1 MKLNLDK
8 YPYSVTTFVF
18 LAVLIA
24 GNVWL
29 GWGQL
34 ALAYFGLLFCIVI
47 IGIRLDE
54 IARQVRD
61 LGAVQTTL
69 LKESGN
75 PGSLTQ
81 TVSEIHQ
88 LNGELAEIKVLLTRI
103 HAVLDR
109 TSQASDKSSAD

>member
-8 YPYSVTTFVF
+8 YPYAVTAVVF
-18 LAVLIA
+18 LVVLLV

-54 IARQVRD
+54 IVRQIRD

-75 PGSLTQ
+75 QGAFTPA
-81 TVSEIHQ
+81 VSEIRQ
-88 LNGELAEIKVLLTRI
+88 LNKELAEIKTQLTRI
-103 HAVLDR
+103 NAALER
-109 TSQASDKSSAD
+109 TSQSSDK

>member
-1 MKLNLDK
+1 MKFRLDK
-8 YPYSVTTFVF
+8 YPYSITAFVF
-18 LAVLIA
+18 LVVLIF
-24 GNVWL
+24 GNIWL

-61 LGAVQTTL
+61 LGAVQATL

-75 PGSLTQ
+75 PGSFSQAIT
-81 TVSEIHQ
+81 EIRQ
-88 LNGELAEIKVLLTRI
+88 LNGQLVEIKALLARLN
-103 HAVLDR
+103 ANLEKPP
-109 TSQASDKSSAD
+109 QPPDK

>member
-1 MKLNLDK
+1 MKLNLNK
-8 YPYSVTTFVF
+8 YPYSVTSFVF
-18 LAVLIA
+18 LVVLMA
-24 GNVWL
+24 GNIWL

-75 PGSLTQ
+75 PGSFTQ
-81 TVSEIHQ
+81 AVSEIRQ
-88 LNGELAEIKVLLTRI
+88 LNGQLSEIKTLLTRI
-103 HAVLDR
+103 QVALEK
-109 TSQASDKSSAD
+109 TTQPPDK

>member
-8 YPYSVTTFVF
+8 YPYSVTAFVF
-18 LAVLIA
+18 LVVLLA

-54 IARQVRD
+54 ISRQVRD
-61 LGAVQTTL
+61 LGVVQTML
-69 LKESGN
+69 LKKSDN
-75 PGSLTQ
+75 PGSFTEA
-81 TVSEIHQ
+81 VSEIRQ
-88 LNGELAEIKVLLTRI
+88 LNGELAEIKTLLTRI
-103 HAVLDR
+103 NAALER
-109 TSQASDKSSAD
+109 TSQASDK

>member
-1 MKLNLDK
+1 MKISLDK
-8 YPYSVTTFVF
+8 YPYAVTALVF
-18 LAVLIA
+18 LAVLIV
-24 GNVWL
+24 GQIWL

-34 ALAYFGLLFCIVI
+34 ALAYFALLYCIVI

-75 PGSLTQ
+75 PGSFAQAVL
-81 TVSEIHQ
+81 EIRQ
-88 LNGELAEIKVLLTRI
+88 LNGQLSEIKAQLNRI
-103 HAVLDR
+103 STALEKTTQPPD
-109 TSQASDKSSAD
+109 Q

>member
-1 MKLNLDK
+1 MKFNLDK
-8 YPYSVTTFVF
+8 YPYSVTAFVF
-18 LAVLIA
+18 LAVLA
-24 GNVWL
+24 VGNTWL

-69 LKESGN
+69 LKEPGN
-75 PGSLTQ
+75 PGSFAQ
-81 TVSEIHQ
+81 AVSEMRQ
-88 LNGELAEIKVLLTRI
+88 LNGQLAEIKMLLARMQ
-103 HAVLDR
+103 AALEK
-109 TSQASDKSSAD
+109 TSQSPDK

>member
-8 YPYSVTTFVF
+8 YPYSVTAFVF
-18 LAVLIA
+18 LVVLLA

-54 IARQVRD
+54 IVRQVRD

-75 PGSLTQ
+75 PGFFTQ
-81 TVSEIHQ
+81 AVSEIRQ
-88 LNGELAEIKVLLTRI
+88 LNGQLTEIKTLLTRI
-103 HAVLDR
+103 NAAR
-109 TSQASDKSSAD
+109 EKNPQPPDK

>member
-1 MKLNLDK
+1 MKLNLEK
-8 YPYSVTTFVF
+8 YPYSVTAFAF
-18 LAVLIA
+18 LAVLLV

-54 IARQVRD
+54 IVRQVRD

-75 PGSLTQ
+75 PGPVAPD
-81 TVSEIHQ
+81 VSEIRQ
-88 LNGELAEIKVLLTRI
+88 LNKELAEIRTLLTRI
-103 HAVLDR
+103 QAALER
-109 TSQASDKSSAD
+109 TSQSVDR

>member
-1 MKLNLDK
+1 MKLNLNK
-8 YPYSVTTFVF
+8 YPYSVTAFVF
-18 LAVLIA
+18 LVVLVI

-34 ALAYFGLLFCIVI
+34 ALAYFGLLYCIVI

-69 LKESGN
+69 LKEFGN
-75 PGSLTQ
+75 PGAFTQ
-81 TVSEIHQ
+81 AVSEIRQ
-88 LNGELAEIKVLLTRI
+88 LNGQLAEIKAQLAGINAALEKTPP
-103 HAVLDR
+103 
-109 TSQASDKSSAD
+109 DK

>member
-8 YPYSVTTFVF
+8 YPYSITAFIF
-18 LAVLIA
+18 LADLTA
-24 GNVWL
+24 GNLWL

-61 LGAVQTTL
+61 LGAVQSTL

-75 PGSLTQ
+75 PGSFSQAVT
-81 TVSEIHQ
+81 EIRQ
-88 LNGELAEIKVLLTRI
+88 LNGQLVEIKALLARMNTN
-103 HAVLDR
+103 LEKPP
-109 TSQASDKSSAD
+109 QPPDK

>member
-8 YPYSVTTFVF
+8 YPYSVTAFVF
-18 LAVLIA
+18 LVVLLV

-54 IARQVRD
+54 IVRQVRD

-75 PGSLTQ
+75 PGTFTQ
-81 TVSEIHQ
+81 AVSESRQ
-88 LNGELAEIKVLLTRI
+88 LNGQLAEIKTLLTRI
-103 HAVLDR
+103 NAALEKNPQPPD
-109 TSQASDKSSAD
+109 Q

>member
-8 YPYSVTTFVF
+8 YPYAVTAVVF
-18 LAVLIA
+18 LVVLLV

-54 IARQVRD
+54 IVRQIRD

-75 PGSLTQ
+75 PGAFTPA
-81 TVSEIHQ
+81 VSEIRQ
-88 LNGELAEIKVLLTRI
+88 LNKELAEIKTQLTRI
-103 HAVLDR
+103 NAALER
-109 TSQASDKSSAD
+109 TSQSSDK

>member
-1 MKLNLDK
+1 MKFSLDK
-8 YPYSVTTFVF
+8 YPYSSTALVF
-18 LAVLIA
+18 LAVLTI
-24 GNVWL
+24 GNIWL

-61 LGAVQTTL
+61 LGAVQASL

-75 PGSLTQ
+75 PGSFSQAVT
-81 TVSEIHQ
+81 EIRQ
-88 LNGELAEIKVLLTRI
+88 LNGQLVEIKALL
-103 HAVLDR
+103 
-109 TSQASDKSSAD
+109 ASLNANLEKPPQPPDN

>member
-8 YPYSVTTFVF
+8 YPYSVTAFVF
-18 LAVLIA
+18 LLVLIA
-24 GNVWL
+24 GNIWL

-54 IARQVRD
+54 IVRQVRD
-61 LGAVQTTL
+61 LRAVQTTL

-75 PGSLTQ
+75 PGSFTPAA
-81 TVSEIHQ
+81 SEIHQ
-88 LNGELAEIKVLLTRI
+88 LNKELAAIKTQLTRMN
-103 HAVLDR
+103 AALER
-109 TSQASDKSSAD
+109 TSQASDK

>member
-8 YPYSVTTFVF
+8 YPYSVTAFVF
-18 LAVLIA
+18 LVVLLA

-54 IARQVRD
+54 ISRQVRD
-61 LGAVQTTL
+61 LGAVQTAL
-69 LKESGN
+69 LKKSGN
-75 PGSLTQ
+75 PGSFTEA
-81 TVSEIHQ
+81 VSEIRQ
-88 LNGELAEIKVLLTRI
+88 LNGELGEIKTLLTRI
-103 HAVLDR
+103 NAALER
-109 TSQASDKSSAD
+109 TSQASGK